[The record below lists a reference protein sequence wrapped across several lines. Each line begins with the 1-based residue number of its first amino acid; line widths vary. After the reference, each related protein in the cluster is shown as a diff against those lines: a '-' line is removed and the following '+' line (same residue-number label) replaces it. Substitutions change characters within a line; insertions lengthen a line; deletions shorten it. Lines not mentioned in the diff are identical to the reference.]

1 MMANR
6 NFRLPPAIQARI
18 DFIERAREQLIAKRN
33 NLIILRDIEKLFYDE
48 QNFLILLNRNVT
60 TAPAEYREVFESL
73 RIEVDTIKR
82 DLEHINHWR
91 KQYLKIRAERI
102 LDIKAIEGQWEARPN
117 FRVLGAH
124 TYADETQF
132 MVTENV
138 PELEYRLR
146 QFYIYWEQLLTQFCG
161 IRRINDKTP
170 VVVDYP
176 SLPGVKF
183 AQLGQGQPP
192 FILGSPIEPKLP
204 SRDYIFVPG
213 RPYWLE
219 HMRYMHMFVEESI
232 ILGPHEFH
240 SDEFIPYIPLHPE
253 TQPETNSEIDSETNH
268 ETDLSNHGTLL
279 AITYPVKLAIT
290 YPRENSSL

>member
-1 MMANR
+1 MANR
-6 NFRLPPAIQARI
+6 NLRLPPAIQARI

-146 QFYIYWEQLLTQFCG
+146 QFYIYWEQLLTQF
-161 IRRINDKTP
+161 
-170 VVVDYP
+170 
-176 SLPGVKF
+176 
-183 AQLGQGQPP
+183 
-192 FILGSPIEPKLP
+192 
-204 SRDYIFVPG
+204 
-213 RPYWLE
+213 
-219 HMRYMHMFVEESI
+219 
-232 ILGPHEFH
+232 
-240 SDEFIPYIPLHPE
+240 
-253 TQPETNSEIDSETNH
+253 
-268 ETDLSNHGTLL
+268 
-279 AITYPVKLAIT
+279 
-290 YPRENSSL
+290 